1 MGLRS
6 ACSGRYVDGLVTI
19 LIIHSEQWIVNR
31 CEQPK
36 KATKKG
42 VILLFRK
49 RGQSKNQ
56 NDPFLVCPLFW
67 SVGLGLWAG
76 LGRQF
81 FDQVFDRA
89 GVFDSLG
96 TGIDQ
101 VAGDAVLLAE
111 LTQLHPE
118 VR

>member
-1 MGLRS
+1 ML
-6 ACSGRYVDGLVTI
+6 SGTTPRWCWPISTDI
-19 LIIHSEQWIVNR
+19 S
-31 CEQPK
+31 PK
-36 KATKKG
+36 TAPNKG
-42 VILLFRK
+42 AVLLFRK

-56 NDPFLVCPLFW
+56 NDPFLVCPLFL

-111 LTQLHPE
+111 FTQFDPE

>member
-1 MGLRS
+1 ML
-6 ACSGRYVDGLVTI
+6 SGTTPRWCWPISTDI
-19 LIIHSEQWIVNR
+19 S
-31 CEQPK
+31 PK
-36 KATKKG
+36 RAPKKG

-56 NDPFLVCPLFW
+56 TDPFLVCDPFSVCPLFW

-111 LTQLHPE
+111 LTQFHPE

>member
-1 MGLRS
+1 MQTLWEGEVPSEPPLRQQPQNRIHREWLTT
-6 ACSGRYVDGLVTI
+6 SGD
-19 LIIHSEQWIVNR
+19 
-31 CEQPK
+31 
-36 KATKKG
+36 AFKKG

-56 NDPFLVCPLFW
+56 NDPFSVCPLFW

-111 LTQLHPE
+111 FTQFHPE

>member
-1 MGLRS
+1 
-6 ACSGRYVDGLVTI
+6 
-19 LIIHSEQWIVNR
+19 
-31 CEQPK
+31 
-36 KATKKG
+36 
-42 VILLFRK
+42 
-49 RGQSKNQ
+49 
-56 NDPFLVCPLFW
+56 
-67 SVGLGLWAG
+67 

-111 LTQLHPE
+111 LTQFHPE